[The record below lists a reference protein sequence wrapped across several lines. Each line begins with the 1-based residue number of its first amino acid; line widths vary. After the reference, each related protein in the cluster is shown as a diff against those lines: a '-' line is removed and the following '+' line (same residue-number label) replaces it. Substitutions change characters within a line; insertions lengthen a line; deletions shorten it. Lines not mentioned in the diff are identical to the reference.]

1 MRAELSFGLGFV
13 VALSAYAAEWP
24 EFRGPNGDGHAAV
37 TVESEQLPVRWSETE
52 NVVWKTAI
60 PNEGWSTP
68 VVADGEMW
76 LTSATEDGTDYYLIG
91 LSTEDGAIFYN
102 ERLFHSDAPEP
113 LGNNVNRY
121 ASPSCAIQDGR
132 LYVHFGSYG
141 TACLDTKTREIVWQ
155 RKDLECRHYRG
166 PGSSVYLFEDLVILT
181 FDGVDQQYLTA
192 LKQSTGETVWRT
204 DRTTKWTDWDE
215 NGLPLRDGDARKA
228 FSTPVLSSVGG
239 FEQLISPGASACY
252 AYDPRTG
259 RELWNVTNASHTP
272 STRPVFYDD
281 LVIMATGYGQTE
293 LRAIRLG
300 GHGDV
305 TESHVVWSVTG
316 GHVPDTPSPIV
327 VGDYVYTIS
336 NKGMISCFDAASGEM
351 EYSEKLGGNF
361 VASPIYAGGRLYIA
375 NVQGDTTVV
384 KPGPVYEVL
393 ATNELDEGLM
403 ASPVAVGKAL
413 YLRTK
418 TDVYRIEE

>member
-1 MRAELSFGLGFV
+1 MALVKCL
-13 VALSAYAAEWP
+13 VASLVAVSSAFAAEWP
-24 EFRGPNGDGHAAV
+24 EFRGPNGDGHAAE
-37 TVESEQLPVRWSETE
+37 TAESEQLPTTWSETE
-52 NVVWKTAI
+52 NIFWKTAI
-60 PNEGWSTP
+60 PLEGWSTP

-76 LTSATEDGTDYYLIG
+76 LTTATEDGTDYYLIG
-91 LSTEDGAIFYN
+91 INTADGAIFYN
-102 ERLFHSDAPEP
+102 ERLFHSDNPEP

-121 ASPSCAIQDGR
+121 ASPSCAIRDGR

-141 TACLDTKTREIVWQ
+141 TACLDTKTREIVWE
-155 RKDLECRHYRG
+155 RTDLECRHYRG
-166 PGSSVYLFEDLVILT
+166 PGSSVYLYEDLVILT
-181 FDGVDQQYLTA
+181 FDGVDQQYLAA

-204 DRTTKWTDWDE
+204 DRSTVWTDLDE
-215 NGLPLRDGDARKA
+215 NGQPLRDGDARKA
-228 FSTPVLSSVGG
+228 FSTPVLATVGG

-259 RELWNVTNASHTP
+259 EELWNVTNQSHTP
-272 STRPVFYDD
+272 STRPVIHGD
-281 LVIMATGYGQTE
+281 LAIMATGYGQTE

-300 GHGDV
+300 GRGDV
-305 TESHVVWSVTG
+305 TDTHVAWSVTG
-316 GHVPDTPSPIV
+316 THVPDTPSPIV

-336 NKGMISCFDAASGEM
+336 NKGMLSCFHAPTGEM

-361 VASPIYAGGRLYIA
+361 VASPIHAGGRLYIA

-384 KPGPVYEVL
+384 TPGREFQPL
-393 ATNELDEGLM
+393 ATNELEEGLM

-418 TDVYRIEE
+418 THVYRIEE